1 MRLLGRLRTRHAWI
15 ALAACCA
22 VPLSDCS
29 EDTTTRPPIV
39 IVTPQPVRGVIA
51 QTSFG
56 NFEPKMWVA
65 LEVQITQRGV
75 LDITVDWQQPDSW
88 IYVYF
93 GNTKCEYDQLAAQ
106 TCPFLLASETQQPKP
121 RVLVTG
127 QLEPATY
134 YVVLYNVPKQD
145 RSDVVGSYNTET
157 VSLLLGLTV
166 SASGE
171 RSGET
176 IRLGRPTIVPAPHP

>member
-1 MRLLGRLRTRHAWI
+1 MRLLGRLRTRRAWI

-22 VPLSDCS
+22 APLSNCS

-56 NFEPKMWVA
+56 GFEPKMWVA
-65 LEVQITQRGV
+65 LPIQIAQGGV

-93 GNTKCEYDQLAAQ
+93 GNTKCDYDQLAAKA
-106 TCPFLLASETQQPKP
+106 CPFLLTSETQLPKP

-127 QLEPATY
+127 QVEPGTY
-134 YVVLYNVPKQD
+134 YVVMYNVPKAD
-145 RSDVVGSYNTET
+145 RSDVVGSFNTET
-157 VSLLLGLTV
+157 VSLVIGLTV
-166 SASGE
+166 SASGQ

-176 IRLGRPTIVPAPHP
+176 IHLGRPTVVPAPHL